1 MRWSGCFLF
10 LCPCVC
16 VFLALPWYFFQT
28 ILIIPSSLGWFFFL
42 SLSLT
47 FFASVPRF
55 LVFFSTP
62 PSKSEPKANG
72 SARSKNKPQ
81 SNFCRE
87 KRYRKQRRK
96 ITRSSPVPQFIL
108 LSHATHTHT
117 HTHRQTIIDGRVQ
130 ANTMDSKQEKKKQ
143 KRKKRERNKKKNT
156 PILPM
161 KTCEARKKEQQQQ
174 IYCGAGVGPT

>member
-1 MRWSGCFLF
+1 
-10 LCPCVC
+10 

-42 SLSLT
+42 SLSL
-47 FFASVPRF
+47 SHF
-55 LVFFSTP
+55 LCVGSPFFSFFFDATIEERTE
-62 PSKSEPKANG
+62 SEWV
-72 SARSKNKPQ
+72 
-81 SNFCRE
+81 CT
-87 KRYRKQRRK
+87 KQKQTAIELLPGKK
-96 ITRSSPVPQFIL
+96 IQKTEAKDNTFISSTSIYIVIPC
-108 LSHATHTHT
+108 HTHTHT

>member
-1 MRWSGCFLF
+1 MCFSL
-10 LCPCVC
+10 
-16 VFLALPWYFFQT
+16 
-28 ILIIPSSLGWFFFL
+28 SLGIFFKQFSLFHRLWVGFFFSL

-55 LVFFSTP
+55 LVFFFDATIEERTESEWVCTKQKQTAIELLPGKKIQKTEAKDNTFISSTSIYIVIP
-62 PSKSEPKANG
+62 
-72 SARSKNKPQ
+72 
-81 SNFCRE
+81 C
-87 KRYRKQRRK
+87 
-96 ITRSSPVPQFIL
+96 
-108 LSHATHTHT
+108 HTHTHT